1 MTLKILYLSRL
12 ENRLHTGPA
21 NSVPAQIKAQ
31 SQLDEVFW
39 LNLTDAWR
47 EDWSAPTFRHAF
59 GAKYFSVRLADVEKI
74 FARPDLIIFEGFY
87 EFPFMKLVADL
98 NRENIPYV
106 IVPRSQLT
114 EAAQKQKALKKILG
128 NFVYFEK
135 FLQGAAAVHYLTEQE
150 KAESAKWN
158 VKNFVIPNGITKREF
173 FLRPS
178 PEKIS
183 AVYIGRINIYQ
194 KGLDLLLRACA
205 AVKAELEKNFFSLKI
220 YGANEES
227 AEDTAELNAMI
238 KEFELENFV
247 EILPAVFGAEKKSVL
262 EKANLFVMSS
272 RFEGLPMALLE
283 ALSYSLPCLVT
294 TGTNMADEVKKIG
307 AGWISPVAEKFLSEA
322 LIEMLSEFRK
332 SFAEKSRAAHELS
345 TQYDWQSV
353 AEKSHDFYKKFCP

>member
-1 MTLKILYLSRL
+1 MKILYLSRL
-12 ENRLHTGPA
+12 EDRLHTGPA

-47 EDWSAPTFRHAF
+47 QDWSATTFRSAF
-59 GAKYFSVRLADVEKI
+59 GAKYLSVRLKDIEKV
-74 FARPDLIIFEGFY
+74 FACPDLAIFEGFY

-98 NRENIPYV
+98 NEKNIPYV

-150 KAESAKWN
+150 KSESAKWH

-178 PEKIS
+178 PERIS

-194 KGLDLLLRACA
+194 KGLALLLEACA
-205 AVKAELEKNFFSLKI
+205 EIKAELEKKFFSLKI

-227 AEDTAELNAMI
+227 VKDTATLNDMI
-238 KEFELENFV
+238 KNFGLENFI
-247 EILPAVFGAEKKSVL
+247 EILPAIFGADKKSVL
-262 EKANLFVMSS
+262 ENANLFVMTS

-283 ALSYSLPCLVT
+283 ALSYSLPCFVT
-294 TGTNMADEVKKIG
+294 TGTNMAEEIQESG
-307 AGWISPVAEKFLSEA
+307 AGNIAKIDVANIADELLK
-322 LIEMLSEFRK
+322 LIEDFPATYKAMSKNANALAQKYSWSEIAK
-332 SFAEKSRAAHELS
+332 QSHEIYQNLGG
-345 TQYDWQSV
+345 Q
-353 AEKSHDFYKKFCP
+353 